1 MAPISALL
9 YTNRDRFKTH
19 PFDMTISAPRSA
31 IFFSLSAIF
40 FYLPLPMRAETE
52 PTPHRA
58 TPTVTPQIYYD
69 EEEEESSSAKTILG
83 HPKKSFEGPP
93 AKIHSTKM
101 FVGQEISYPS
111 EYTPACVL
119 SNPTGHSVVVPASP
133 NSFQTRQLGVT
144 IETGTTSKFENT
156 ELKGFVNYG
165 SPIQTLVPVK
175 NEKGETIGT
184 QIITTPNPILQPV
197 FQTIKEQR

>member
-9 YTNRDRFKTH
+9 YTKLERFKTH
-19 PFDMTISAPRSA
+19 PFDMTNSAPRPALFLSLA
-31 IFFSLSAIF
+31 TIIFH
-40 FYLPLPMRAETE
+40 LPLSIRAEPE

-58 TPTVTPQIYYD
+58 TATVTPQIYYN

-83 HPKKSFEGPP
+83 HPKKTFEGPP
-93 AKIHSTKM
+93 AKIHSSKM
-101 FVGQEISYPS
+101 FVGHEISYPS
-111 EYTPACVL
+111 GYTPARVQTD
-119 SNPTGHSVVVPASP
+119 SAGNSAVIPSSPT
-133 NSFQTRQLGVT
+133 SFQTRQLGVT
-144 IETGTTSKFENT
+144 IETGTTSKFEST

-184 QIITTPNPILQPV
+184 KTITTPNPILQPF
-197 FQTIKEQR
+197 FQTIKDHH

>member
-1 MAPISALL
+1 
-9 YTNRDRFKTH
+9 
-19 PFDMTISAPRSA
+19 MTISAPRSA
-31 IFFSLSAIF
+31 LFLSLAAIF
-40 FYLPLPMRAETE
+40 FYLPLSIRAEPE
-52 PTPHRA
+52 PTPQRA
-58 TPTVTPQIYYD
+58 TPTVTPQIYYN

-83 HPKKSFEGPP
+83 HPKKTFECPS

-111 EYTPACVL
+111 GYTPARVL
-119 SNPTGHSVVVPASP
+119 RNPTGHTVVVPASP
-133 NSFQTRQLGVT
+133 NSLQTRQLGVT

-184 QIITTPNPILQPV
+184 QIITTPNPIFQPV

>member
-1 MAPISALL
+1 
-9 YTNRDRFKTH
+9 
-19 PFDMTISAPRSA
+19 MTISAPRPALFLSLAA
-31 IFFSLSAIF
+31 ILFH
-40 FYLPLPMRAETE
+40 LPLPIRAEPE
-52 PTPHRA
+52 PTLHRA

-83 HPKKSFEGPP
+83 YPKKTFEGPP
-93 AKIHSTKM
+93 AQIHSSKM

-111 EYTPACVL
+111 GYTPARVL
-119 SNPTGHSVVVPASP
+119 SDPTGHSVVVPASP
-133 NSFQTRQLGVT
+133 TSFQTRQLGVT

-165 SPIQTLVPVK
+165 SPIQSVVSVK

-184 QIITTPNPILQPV
+184 QIISTPNPILQPV

>member
-1 MAPISALL
+1 MTKSASRPALFL
-9 YTNRDRFKTH
+9 
-19 PFDMTISAPRSA
+19 SLAA
-31 IFFSLSAIF
+31 IIF
-40 FYLPLPMRAETE
+40 HLPLSIRAEPE
-52 PTPHRA
+52 PPPHRA
-58 TPTVTPQIYYD
+58 TATVTPQIYYN

-83 HPKKSFEGPP
+83 HPKKTFEGPP
-93 AKIHSTKM
+93 AKIHSSKM
-101 FVGQEISYPS
+101 FVGQEISSPS
-111 EYTPACVL
+111 GYTPARVL

-144 IETGTTSKFENT
+144 IETDNTSKFENT

-165 SPIQTLVPVK
+165 NPIQTLVPVK

>member
-1 MAPISALL
+1 
-9 YTNRDRFKTH
+9 
-19 PFDMTISAPRSA
+19 MTISAPRPALFLSLAA
-31 IFFSLSAIF
+31 ILFH
-40 FYLPLPMRAETE
+40 LPLSIRAEPE
-52 PTPHRA
+52 PTVHRA

-83 HPKKSFEGPP
+83 YPKKTFEGPP
-93 AKIHSTKM
+93 AQIHSSKM

-111 EYTPACVL
+111 GYTPARVL
-119 SNPTGHSVVVPASP
+119 SDPTGHSVVVPASP
-133 NSFQTRQLGVT
+133 TSFQTRQLGVT

-165 SPIQTLVPVK
+165 SPIQSVVSVK

-184 QIITTPNPILQPV
+184 QIISTPNPILQPV